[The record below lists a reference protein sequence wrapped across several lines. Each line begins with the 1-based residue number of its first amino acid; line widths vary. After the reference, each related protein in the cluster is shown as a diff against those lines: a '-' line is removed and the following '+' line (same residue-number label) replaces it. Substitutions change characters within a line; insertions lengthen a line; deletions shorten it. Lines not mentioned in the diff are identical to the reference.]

1 MASFLSMTADYGLTA
16 EENVIN
22 MPGPFGTGTGGYQ
35 TREDARGKPDKQRT
49 NGKRHK

>member
-1 MASFLSMTADYGLTA
+1 MAFFLFMAADCGPTA
-16 EENVIN
+16 EEHVRN

-35 TREDARGKPDKQRT
+35 AREDARGKPGKQRT